1 MRHHRPVTGIA
12 HAAGLSTAHAA
23 LTQRLQYMPPPTIIT
38 SIEQMQYD
46 NAVTVTA
53 GYLRTSGLESTCG

>member
-1 MRHHRPVTGIA
+1 
-12 HAAGLSTAHAA
+12 
-23 LTQRLQYMPPPTIIT
+23 MPPPTIIT
-38 SIEQMQYD
+38 STEQMQYD